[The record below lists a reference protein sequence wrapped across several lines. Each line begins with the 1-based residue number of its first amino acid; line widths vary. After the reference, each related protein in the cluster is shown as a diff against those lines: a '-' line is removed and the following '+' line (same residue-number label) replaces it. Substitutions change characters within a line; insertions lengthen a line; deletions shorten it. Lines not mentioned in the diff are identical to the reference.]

1 MSLPC
6 QTHPLLGKSYDA
18 QARVVD
24 PLTQAGKAVVI
35 PSLRT
40 RKNQRD

>member
-1 MSLPC
+1 M
-6 QTHPLLGKSYDA
+6 LGKSYDA

-24 PLTQAGKAVVI
+24 PLTRAGKAVVI
-35 PSLRT
+35 PSLHT